1 MEFFRRNWAQLRA
14 FMDGLT
20 PSQKWLIGAISIILV
35 FTLFFVLQYAAKPQL
50 VPISTYA
57 SDRRDE
63 VITRLT
69 SNGID
74 VDDSQQQLRVSPT
87 QLNEANALLAEHEL
101 MANDTSKAFKDL
113 ILRQSPWLSPQQNQ
127 QAYMLAQQ
135 QVLSRII
142 AKMRGVKSA
151 DVMIS
156 MPEHKSFG
164 RTMVRPS
171 ASVNVVMQGAGGV
184 DRPLVEAVAGLVSGA
199 VAEMRP
205 TDVAVVDALAG
216 RSFTV
221 DSADHV
227 SADRKLADLA
237 KLESYYVS
245 KLRDMLSY
253 IPGVVVAV
261 NVRTDAVVKRT
272 LHKIELEETEPL
284 LSERDK
290 EMVTDSPAV
299 AGAPAARSNTQA
311 DIEAGSA
318 RGSKSTTSESEKQ
331 FGQKQPILS
340 DHSIESG
347 HNTKEINVSVAI
359 PRSYLV
365 NRHKADNPE
374 AENAPDDAALQPM
387 VDLLVKEVENLLAP
401 QVKTD
406 QATSVVQATVVHD
419 SAVTLAAY
427 QAELDAK
434 GVGGMLSGSS
444 ATYVSLGVLVLL
456 SLAIMLGMVRR
467 ATKSP
472 ALPTAEELA
481 GIPPALPEDDEELIG
496 EVAEHDA
503 SMTGVEVNDG
513 DLRLQQLADQITSL
527 ISENPEESA
536 QLFNR
541 WVRPE
546 D

>member
-1 MEFFRRNWAQLRA
+1 MELFRRNWAQLRA

-20 PSQKWLIGAISIILV
+20 PSQKWLIGAIAIILV
-35 FTLFFVLQYAAKPQL
+35 FTLFFVLQFAASPQL
-50 VPISTYA
+50 VPITTFA

-63 VITRLT
+63 VVTKLT
-69 SNGID
+69 SAGID
-74 VDDSQQQLRVSPT
+74 VDDSSTQLRVPPS
-87 QLNEANALLAEHEL
+87 QLSDANALLAEHEL
-101 MANDTSKAFKDL
+101 LANDTSQAFKDL
-113 ILRQSPWLSPQQNQ
+113 IQRQSPWLSPQQNQ

-142 AKMRGVKSA
+142 VKMKHVKSA

-156 MPEHKSFG
+156 LPEHKGFG
-164 RTMVRPS
+164 RTTVRPS

-199 VAEMRP
+199 VAEMKP
-205 TDVAVVDALAG
+205 TDVTVVDALAG

-221 DSADHV
+221 DSADHM

-237 KLESYYVS
+237 KLESYYVG
-245 KLRDMLSY
+245 KLRDVLSY

-261 NVRTDAVVKRT
+261 NVRTDSVVTRT
-272 LHKIELEETEPL
+272 LEKIELEKTEPIVKETTRE
-284 LSERDK
+284 SETNTPT
-290 EMVTDSPAV
+290 VS
-299 AGAPAARSNTQA
+299 GAPGARSNTQL
-311 DIEAGSA
+311 DIEAGAA
-318 RGSKSTTSESEKQ
+318 RGTRSTESESTTEFGKKQ
-331 FGQKQPILS
+331 IIGS
-340 DHSIESG
+340 DRSVESG

-365 NRHKADNPE
+365 DRHKVENPE
-374 AENAPDDAALQPM
+374 EEAAPDDAALKPM
-387 VDLLVKEVENLLAP
+387 VDLLVKEVEELLTP
-401 QVKTD
+401 MVKTD
-406 QATSVVQATVVHD
+406 QATSVVKATVVHD

-427 QAELDAK
+427 QAEMDAQ
-434 GVGGMLSGSS
+434 GVGGLLSGSS

-467 ATKSP
+467 ATKNP
-472 ALPTAEELA
+472 PLPTAEELA
-481 GIPPALPEDDEELIG
+481 GIPPTLPEDDDEMIG

-503 SMTGVEVNDG
+503 AMTGVEVDEEE
-513 DLRLQQLADQITSL
+513 LRLRQLADQITSL
-527 ISENPEESA
+527 INENPEESA
-536 QLFNR
+536 NLFNR